1 MIEPLHPE
9 LSIRRQCALLGLNR
23 ASYYY
28 APAPEDPLNLAV
40 MRAID
45 AHYVKTPFYGWPKMT
60 AALRAQGYAV
70 NGKRVRRLMR
80 QMGLQAI
87 TVRKRPATSTPGHR
101 ICIYPYLLRQVVI
114 DRPNQ
119 VWCADITY
127 VPMPRGFLYLVAVMD
142 WWSRYVVA
150 WALSNSLEGSFCRSA
165 LEQALGR
172 GTPTIF
178 NTDQGSQFTAQG
190 FTALLEAAAVQIS
203 MDGRGRVFDNIF
215 VERLWRT
222 VKYEHLYLY
231 DYETVPAVTHGLD
244 QYFQFYNTERPH
256 QSLGYRT
263 PMEVHTAAYAGPTT
277 SRRPAPALQ
286 GPGHQR
292 ILPADD
298 TTEVADAG

>member
-1 MIEPLHPE
+1 MKRALIEPDHPT
-9 LSIRRQCALLGLNR
+9 LSIRRQCALLGLSR

-28 APAPEDPLNLAV
+28 AAVPEDPFNLAL
-40 MRAID
+40 MRQID
-45 AHYVKTPFYGWPKMT
+45 AQYLQTPFYGWPKMT
-60 AALRAQGYAV
+60 AVLRNAGYAV

-101 ICIYPYLLRQVVI
+101 IYPYLLHDVVI
-114 DRPNQ
+114 ERPNQ

-142 WWSRYVVA
+142 WFSRYVLA
-150 WALSNSLEGSFCRSA
+150 WELSNSLDGSFCRTT
-165 LEQALGR
+165 LQQALR
-172 GTPTIF
+172 HGTPLIF

-190 FTALLEAAAVQIS
+190 FTTLLEGAGVQIS

-231 DYETVPAVTHGLD
+231 AYETGPAVRHGLD
-244 QYFQFYNTERPH
+244 GYFRFYNTERPH

-263 PMEVHTAAYAGPTT
+263 PAEVHYAA
-277 SRRPAPALQ
+277 
-286 GPGHQR
+286 
-292 ILPADD
+292 
-298 TTEVADAG
+298 